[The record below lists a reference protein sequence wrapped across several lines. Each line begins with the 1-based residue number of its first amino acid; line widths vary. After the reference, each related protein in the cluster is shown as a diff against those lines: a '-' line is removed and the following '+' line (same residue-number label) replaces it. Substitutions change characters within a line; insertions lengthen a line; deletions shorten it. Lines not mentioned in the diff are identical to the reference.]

1 MGLRGGPHDRQARA
15 PRHPRRRRPGCGP
28 PPAGLKPAES
38 PLPVRCGNA
47 WSVVGD
53 REPGV
58 LARRAHRHRDLRS
71 RVARRV
77 VDQVAEH
84 PVQPVG
90 VPGDLRGP
98 GSGQPD
104 RDPGV
109 GVPADLLP
117 DQAGQVHPALRG
129 APGVPLVQPGQRQQV
144 LGQPGQPE
152 RVREHVAG
160 GLPPVLAVR
169 VVQRHLQLGP
179 DAGDRAAQLVRGVGD
194 QPALAFLG
202 RAEPAEH
209 VVQGQ
214 GQVAHLVAGLGHR
227 EGPWPPGPGDVLGA
241 PAQFGDR
248 PQGGPRDQ
256 PARPGQQDQQ
266 QRGADQQR
274 PGQRGQA
281 LAHLVV
287 GDRGDDGPA
296 VPGGRGGHPDRV
308 GQPEGAAVQEH
319 RPAVPGVGRRHRAR
333 QQRDKPVR
341 VRGHVH
347 DPARRVRGPAR

>member
-1 MGLRGGPHDRQARA
+1 MRLRGGPHDGQAQ
-15 PRHPRRRRPGCGP
+15 PRTSLVVVLPAAGRLQPGET
-28 PPAGLKPAES
+28 AEG
-38 PLPVRCGNA
+38 PLPVRDGDA
-47 WSVVGD
+47 GAVVGD

-58 LARRAHRHRDLRS
+58 VARRAHGDGDPGPG
-71 RVARRV
+71 VARGV

-84 PVQPVG
+84 PAQPVG
-90 VPGDLRGP
+90 VPGHRGGP
-98 GSGQPD
+98 GAGQPD

-109 GVPADLLP
+109 GVPADLLAH
-117 DQAGQVHPALRG
+117 QGGQVHLARRA

-144 LGQPGQPE
+144 LGQAGQPE

-169 VVQRHLQLGP
+169 VVQRHLQLSP

-214 GQVAHLVAGLGHR
+214 GQVAYLVAGLGHR
-227 EGPWPPGPGDVLGA
+227 EGLWPAGPGDVLGA
-241 PAQFGDR
+241 AAQFGDR
-248 PQGGPRDQ
+248 PEGGPRDQ
-256 PARPGQQDQQ
+256 PARPGQQEQQ

-281 LAHLVV
+281 LTHLAV

-296 VPGGRGGHPDRV
+296 APGGRGGHPDRV
-308 GQPEGAAVQEH
+308 GQPVGPAVQEH
-319 RPAVPGVGRRHRAR
+319 HPAVAGVGRRHRGR
-333 QQRDKPVR
+333 
-341 VRGHVH
+341 
-347 DPARRVRGPAR
+347 